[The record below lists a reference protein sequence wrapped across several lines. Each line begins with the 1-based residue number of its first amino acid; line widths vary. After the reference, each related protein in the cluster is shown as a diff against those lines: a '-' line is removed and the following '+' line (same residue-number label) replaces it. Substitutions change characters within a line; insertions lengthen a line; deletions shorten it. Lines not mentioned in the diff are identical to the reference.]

1 MASNVYERQVSSEEV
16 TELDKMAVNLVHSLF
31 DIVEIPYRKIEN
43 IINPSE
49 AGLEKLPFLED
60 LAIKLKRK
68 KEEIE
73 KTYME
78 SLTPEIRELE
88 KNRLREYANTSQK
101 IIKSIQDFKKMARS
115 MINAYFNNLPK
126 NVQNKLIGLGQDL
139 NNILHK
145 LKELSKNGSSE
156 VKHK

>member
-1 MASNVYERQVSSEEV
+1 
-16 TELDKMAVNLVHSLF
+16 
-31 DIVEIPYRKIEN
+31 
-43 IINPSE
+43 
-49 AGLEKLPFLED
+49 
-60 LAIKLKRK
+60 
-68 KEEIE
+68 
-73 KTYME
+73 ME

-145 LKELSKNGSSE
+145 LKVNSKKIVE
-156 VKHK
+156 F